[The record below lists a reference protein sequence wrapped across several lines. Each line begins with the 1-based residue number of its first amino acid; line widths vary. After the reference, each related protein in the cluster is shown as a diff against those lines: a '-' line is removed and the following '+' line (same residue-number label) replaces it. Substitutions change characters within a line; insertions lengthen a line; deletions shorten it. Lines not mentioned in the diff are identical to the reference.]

1 MRTRQRVPLWC
12 ALCCE
17 VHAAARTRQRRSCH
31 GDLAALTNR
40 GMQAVADA
48 AAGLKEEAG
57 GGLRRRALAAIVPLI
72 DNVDVALS
80 ALQIEH
86 GM

>member
-1 MRTRQRVPLWC
+1 
-12 ALCCE
+12 
-17 VHAAARTRQRRSCH
+17 
-31 GDLAALTNR
+31 
-40 GMQAVADA
+40 MQAVADA